1 MRLWT
6 LHPRYLDARGLV
18 ALWHPQRARFR
29 SLTSPLGAV
38 GDYLRVIH
46 SEAARRGYG
55 FAARKVSRARG
66 AGPITVTSRRRR
78 WLHGLALVAAALL
91 TVSPRPSDAQPAA
104 KVYRIGVLEGVETAS
119 SAASLA
125 AFRQGLSGLG
135 YVEGQH
141 YVLELRSSEGRAER
155 LPDLAVELAGLPVD
169 VIVTR
174 GSPAALAAK
183 HATRTIPIVMASS
196 GDPSAEGIAANLTRP
211 GGNVTG
217 FHILVPLEVGVTRLR
232 LLKEMA
238 PGTARV
244 GIVWNSIDIQ
254 GPLLVRETARAAP
267 ALGVALKSLE
277 LPRAWP
283 SRPGA
288 AFDQVFESAMM
299 DQVDA
304 LIAVE
309 GTVMFNER
317 SRLVAFAAMSRL
329 PAIYGLREFVDAG
342 GLMSYG
348 ADRRDLHRRAADKV
362 HRILQGARPGDLP
375 IEPPT
380 RFELVINLRTA
391 RALGLTIPPSLLR
404 RADHVVE

>member
-1 MRLWT
+1 ML
-6 LHPRYLDARGLV
+6 L
-18 ALWHPQRARFR
+18 
-29 SLTSPLGAV
+29 
-38 GDYLRVIH
+38 
-46 SEAARRGYG
+46 
-55 FAARKVSRARG
+55 
-66 AGPITVTSRRRR
+66 
-78 WLHGLALVAAALL
+78 GLALVGAAL
-91 TVSPRPSDAQPAA
+91 SPAASRPADAQPAA
-104 KVYRIGVLEGVETAS
+104 KVYRIGVLEGAEVVSRAEN
-119 SAASLA
+119 LA

-141 YVLELRSSEGRAER
+141 YVLELRSSEGRPQR
-155 LPDLAVELAGLPVD
+155 LPDLAAELASLPVD

-183 HATRTIPIVMASS
+183 YATRTIPVVMASS
-196 GDPSAEGIAANLTRP
+196 GDPSAEGIAANLARP

-217 FHILVPLEVGVTRLR
+217 FHILVPLEVGVMRLR

-238 PGTARV
+238 PATARV
-244 GIVWNSIDIQ
+244 GIVWNSIDIH
-254 GPLLVRETARAAP
+254 GPLLVRETARVAP
-267 ALGVALKSLE
+267 TLGVAIKSLE

-283 SRPGA
+283 SRPAA

-299 DQVDA
+299 DQIDA

-362 HRILQGARPGDLP
+362 HRILQGVRPGDLP

-391 RALGLTIPPSLLR
+391 RMLGLTIPPSLLQ
-404 RADHVVE
+404 RADHVLE